1 MNDFA
6 RAFYD
11 GARACVTAAGFI
23 VMGIGILAIPA
34 MIVSLVEGIRKHN
47 ADK

>member
-1 MNDFA
+1 MSDFA

-11 GARACVTAAGFI
+11 GARACVTVAGFI
-23 VMGIGILAIPA
+23 VMGAGILAVPA
-34 MIVSLVEGIRKHN
+34 LIISVVEGIRKYK